1 MRSKNPELMLRIQ
14 EYIEKHFKKYSSTP
28 TVREVA
34 KAMGISVS
42 SAQRY
47 LVAMADR
54 HMISYDRGVTST
66 PKIEL
71 MNPDF
76 NRAAL
81 VGSIPCGTPEEKEAQ
96 IEEYIPLSVS
106 VFGSGD
112 FYVLRASGDS
122 MIDAQIDD
130 GDLVVIREQQDAG
143 IGEIVVAL
151 TDEEKN
157 TLKRLEYDSETRR
170 YYLHPENEK
179 YTDIYVKNLRVQ
191 GVATHVI
198 KAL

>member
-47 LVAMADR
+47 LVAMADKR
-54 HMISYDRGVTST
+54 MISYDRGVTST

-130 GDLVVIREQQDAG
+130 GDLVVVREQQDAG

-157 TLKRLEYDSETRR
+157 TLKRLEYDSEKRR

-179 YTDIYVKNLRVQ
+179 HTDIYVKNLRVQ